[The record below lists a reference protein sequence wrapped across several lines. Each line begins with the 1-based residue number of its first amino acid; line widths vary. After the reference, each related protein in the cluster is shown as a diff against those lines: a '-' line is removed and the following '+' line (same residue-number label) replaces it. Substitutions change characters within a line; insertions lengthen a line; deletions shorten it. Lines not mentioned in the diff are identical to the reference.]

1 MVINEGSIKLVN
13 IMTLKGGGSWAYQD
27 VKHKLDVDL
36 IYDMGIAKYIG
47 YTFHVYFGSFAS
59 VRVYPFSTCFHK
71 VHLRI

>member
-36 IYDMGIAKYIG
+36 IYEVEIAKYIG
-47 YTFHVYFGSFAS
+47 
-59 VRVYPFSTCFHK
+59 
-71 VHLRI
+71 